1 MEEII
6 SYNKIYAR
14 TNENGIVTHFFSE
27 AFETP
32 AEKDVCVDSTNIERH
47 GAQKYSVVDEN
58 GFYNYE
64 IKDGVLSER
73 DKTEDAA
80 TEKKNEIRSHRLT
93 QCFPIINRGKFWYD
107 KLTEE
112 QNTELSAWYQAW
124 LDAPE
129 TGSEPEKPSWLI

>member
-14 TNENGIVTHFFSE
+14 TNENGVVTHFFSE

-32 AEKDVCVDSTNIERH
+32 TEKDVCIDSTNIERH

-64 IKDGVLSER
+64 VKDGVLSER

>member
-1 MEEII
+1 MEEIC
-6 SYNKIYAR
+6 YNKIYAR
-14 TNENGIVTHFFSE
+14 TNENGIVIHFFSE
-27 AFETP
+27 AFEIPT
-32 AEKDVCVDSTNIERH
+32 EKDVCVDSTNIERH

-80 TEKKNEIRSHRLT
+80 AEKKNEIRSHRLT

>member
-1 MEEII
+1 MEEIC
-6 SYNKIYAR
+6 YNKIYAR
-14 TNENGIVTHFFSE
+14 TNENGIVIHFFSE
-27 AFETP
+27 AFEIPT
-32 AEKDVCVDSTNIERH
+32 EKDVCVDSTNIERH

-80 TEKKNEIRSHRLT
+80 AEKKNEIRSRRLT

-112 QNTELSAWYQAW
+112 QNAELSAWYQAW

-129 TGSEPEKPSWLI
+129 TGLEPEKPSWLI